1 MTQIKDILRFRK
13 SYLAMTIGLSLLP
26 SAHAMQELS
35 DSSLSDTTGEGVALV
50 LDDFKMVFQGPK
62 DISAGSSYAR
72 RIENPGQA
80 DTGFIRIIPTGE
92 NYEKLGERIYNKTYD
107 LAYTNAYL
115 GAQAS
120 TGYATIYKDTYDPIF
135 NPKYT
140 ELETK
145 YTKDIKAT
153 EEAKQPA
160 LRSQLVQ
167 AYYDSELM
175 QRYYEQRY
183 DDYYD
188 GAGNTSPGINYS
200 LQNDGT
206 TAYKLTPY
214 RPNKSKEY
222 AEANTREMIELLFG
236 NKFDQSLPES
246 KFIKDEKLNTTIKD
260 EELNTTIEDE
270 ELNTTGRTNVIDT
283 SVTDYIQSQITQ
295 KTDAGKLQAKTEA
308 DALAAPEAEKK
319 RLELYQQLVTD
330 ATKIAEEE
338 AAKASVGKLRT
349 KADVFIYGLALSR
362 SDDSLSTRYSN
373 QGFSWGSAE
382 NPWLFRAGT
391 ENVKQFKDAAKDVG
405 YIALE
410 APLSPI
416 TGVESDNNIKLGFW
430 SDIFARE
437 FNSSNVVDPIT
448 GGPTSGLD
456 KEYRLRTQFVANGLS
471 FNGSQ
476 VRLFQTLES
485 DNKDYNQTLGMASI
499 IRLNTDDNPS
509 ATGYLDTRLL
519 SRLDKIK
526 DKTDAEIAT
535 LRTLTNEQ
543 LQAQGLDRE
552 MISAESVTLART
564 YAGNTDSINARNN
577 ALNSKGIRL
586 STAAKTGPLD
596 GDGPTPALNGSI
608 APIFHDSEGL
618 YLYSPN
624 INLVLGNMYQP
635 FVVGSEGN
643 NIILEVTRI
652 PNIASIYNQI
662 YQNYGGGL
670 GTTDLKGSTCNV
682 YSCGTP
688 IKNNVSDTT
697 ALYQGRNATHSSIA
711 IGTTERI
718 PGTNMLRAKDGVD
731 STGIVFKSIDGSS
744 KNFGSAVIDGVLIQ
758 HLKIKT
764 TGL

>member
-26 SAHAMQELS
+26 SAHAMQQLS

-62 DISAGSSYAR
+62 DISAGSSYSR
-72 RIENPGQA
+72 GIENPSQA

-92 NYEKLGERIYNKTYD
+92 NYEQLGERVYGKVYKSTYD
-107 LAYTNAYL
+107 KAFHLDRTQN
-115 GAQAS
+115 
-120 TGYATIYKDTYDPIF
+120 YATEYQKAYDELKTDFYDTNYNTIKNTYDTQENRTTF
-135 NPKYT
+135 T
-140 ELETK
+140 QELIDYYYNTDFMK
-145 YTKDIKAT
+145 
-153 EEAKQPA
+153 
-160 LRSQLVQ
+160 
-167 AYYDSELM
+167 AYYD
-175 QRYYEQRY
+175 QRRA
-183 DDYYD
+183 DYYN
-188 GAGNTSPGINYS
+188 GAGKPALIQYG
-200 LQNDGT
+200 LVDDGT
-206 TAYKLTPY
+206 TMFEHSPGNLIGLD
-214 RPNKSKEY
+214 NKAKTNTLQMIQFLYGQNAGQPIPDTEWSTTVDRQNLIGESVDARILALIKADYDKEFEAAL
-222 AEANTREMIELLFG
+222 AEMMKDADKNALAKIIARA
-236 NKFDQSLPES
+236 DQ
-246 KFIKDEKLNTTIKD
+246 I
-260 EELNTTIEDE
+260 
-270 ELNTTGRTNVIDT
+270 
-283 SVTDYIQSQITQ
+283 
-295 KTDAGKLQAKTEA
+295 AKTEA
-308 DALAAPEAEKK
+308 
-319 RLELYQQLVTD
+319 
-330 ATKIAEEE
+330 
-338 AAKASVGKLRT
+338 AKSSVSTLRT

-362 SDDSLSTRYSN
+362 SDGSLSTRYSN
-373 QGFSWGSAE
+373 QGFSWGAAD

-391 ENVKQFKDAAKDVG
+391 ENVKQFKDTAKDVG

-416 TGVESDNNIKLGFW
+416 TGIESDNNIKLGFW

-437 FNSSNVVDPIT
+437 INSSNVVDPIT

-456 KEYRLRTQFVANGLS
+456 TNYRLRTQFVANGLS

-485 DNKDYNQTLGMASI
+485 DNKDYSQTLGMASI

-519 SRLDKIK
+519 SRLDKVK

-564 YAGNTDSINARNN
+564 YAGNTDSINTRNN

-711 IGTTERI
+711 IATTERI

>member
-13 SYLAMTIGLSLLP
+13 SYLAMAIGLSLLP
-26 SAHAMQELS
+26 SANAMQELS

-62 DISAGSSYAR
+62 DISAGSSYAPG
-72 RIENPGQA
+72 IANPGQA

-92 NYEKLGERIYNKTYD
+92 NYEQLGERAYDKIYKTSYDNNVLQGKIDKGYNTLYTSTYNSTYD
-107 LAYTNAYL
+107 TNYTSLYSTYTQSIPDKLTAERTKLESEIPQQYFESNTIIRNYYTQRLSDYMDGTWGYRDGWLWLDGESLA
-115 GAQAS
+115 Q
-120 TGYATIYKDTYDPIF
+120 
-135 NPKYT
+135 
-140 ELETK
+140 
-145 YTKDIKAT
+145 
-153 EEAKQPA
+153 
-160 LRSQLVQ
+160 
-167 AYYDSELM
+167 
-175 QRYYEQRY
+175 
-183 DDYYD
+183 
-188 GAGNTSPGINYS
+188 
-200 LQNDGT
+200 DGT
-206 TAYKLTPY
+206 TRHSMRSVTANTLPGSEAKAI
-214 RPNKSKEY
+214 EY
-222 AEANTREMIELLFG
+222 ATQNTMEMIQLLFG
-236 NKFDQSLPES
+236 NRASEVNNNLTGSAFYRSLGN
-246 KFIKDEKLNTTIKD
+246 FT
-260 EELNTTIEDE
+260 
-270 ELNTTGRTNVIDT
+270 RTNAVASEITALVNQLEKYSKEAADIRAKFEAGQIAEAEAKKQTEALYASILSDAKTAALLEAKNT
-283 SVTDYIQSQITQ
+283 SVS
-295 KTDAGKLQAKTEA
+295 
-308 DALAAPEAEKK
+308 
-319 RLELYQQLVTD
+319 
-330 ATKIAEEE
+330 
-338 AAKASVGKLRT
+338 SLRT
-349 KADVFIYGLALSR
+349 KADVFIYGLALSK
-362 SDDSLSTRYSN
+362 SDGSLSTRYSN

-430 SDIFARE
+430 SDIFARALD
-437 FNSSNVVDPIT
+437 SSNLVDPIT

-456 KEYRLRTQFVANGLS
+456 TDYRLRTQFVANGLS

-485 DNKDYNQTLGMASI
+485 DNKDYSQTLGMTSI
-499 IRLNTDDNPS
+499 IRLNTNDRPE
-509 ATGYLDTRLL
+509 TL
-519 SRLDKIK
+519 SSS
-526 DKTDAEIAT
+526 DA
-535 LRTLTNEQ
+535 N
-543 LQAQGLDRE
+543 
-552 MISAESVTLART
+552 
-564 YAGNTDSINARNN
+564 
-577 ALNSKGIRL
+577 LNSKGIRL
-586 STAAKTGPLD
+586 STAAKTNALD
-596 GDGPTPALNGSI
+596 GDGPTPALNGSV

-652 PNIASIYNQI
+652 PKIPAIYNQI

-688 IKNNVSDTT
+688 IKNNAADTS
-697 ALYQGRNATHSSIA
+697 ALYQGRNATHSSIS
-711 IGTTERI
+711 IGTTERV
-718 PGTNMLRAKDGVD
+718 PGTNMLRAKDGVN
-731 STGIVFKSIDGSS
+731 STGIVFKNTDGVS

>member
-13 SYLAMTIGLSLLP
+13 SYLAMAIGLSLLP
-26 SAHAMQELS
+26 SANAMQELS

-62 DISAGSSYAR
+62 DISAGSSYAPG
-72 RIENPGQA
+72 IANPGQA

-92 NYEKLGERIYNKTYD
+92 NYEQLGERAYDKIYKTSYDNNVLQGKIDNGYNTLYTSTYNSTYD
-107 LAYTNAYL
+107 TNYTSLYSTYTQSIPDKLTAERTKLESEIPQQYFESNTIIRNYYTQRLSDYMDGTWGYRDGWLWLDGESLA
-115 GAQAS
+115 Q
-120 TGYATIYKDTYDPIF
+120 
-135 NPKYT
+135 
-140 ELETK
+140 
-145 YTKDIKAT
+145 
-153 EEAKQPA
+153 
-160 LRSQLVQ
+160 
-167 AYYDSELM
+167 
-175 QRYYEQRY
+175 
-183 DDYYD
+183 
-188 GAGNTSPGINYS
+188 
-200 LQNDGT
+200 DGT
-206 TAYKLTPY
+206 TRHSMRSVTANTLPGSEAKAI
-214 RPNKSKEY
+214 EY
-222 AEANTREMIELLFG
+222 ATQNTMEMIQLLFG
-236 NKFDQSLPES
+236 NRASEVNNNLTGSAFYRSLGN
-246 KFIKDEKLNTTIKD
+246 FT
-260 EELNTTIEDE
+260 
-270 ELNTTGRTNVIDT
+270 RTNAVASEITALVNQLEKYSKEAAD
-283 SVTDYIQSQITQ
+283 IRAKFEAGQIAEAEAKKQTEALYASILS
-295 KTDAGKLQAKTEA
+295 DAKTAALLEA
-308 DALAAPEAEKK
+308 KNTP
-319 RLELYQQLVTD
+319 V
-330 ATKIAEEE
+330 
-338 AAKASVGKLRT
+338 SSLRT
-349 KADVFIYGLALSR
+349 KADVFIYGLALSK
-362 SDDSLSTRYSN
+362 SDGSLSTRYSN

-437 FNSSNVVDPIT
+437 LNSSNVVDPIT

-456 KEYRLRTQFVANGLS
+456 KDYRLRTQFVANGLS
-471 FNGSQ
+471 LNGSQ

-485 DNKDYNQTLGMASI
+485 DNKDYHQTLGMASI

-543 LQAQGLDRE
+543 LQAQGFDRE

-577 ALNSKGIRL
+577 ALNRKGIRL
-586 STAAKTGPLD
+586 STAAKADELD

-688 IKNNVSDTT
+688 IKNNASDTT

>member
-1 MTQIKDILRFRK
+1 MTQIKDLFKFRK
-13 SYLAMTIGLSLLP
+13 NYLAMTIGLILLP

-72 RIENPGQA
+72 GIENPGQA

-120 TGYATIYKDTYDPIF
+120 TGYATIYKTTYDSIF
-135 NPKYT
+135 TPKYS
-140 ELETK
+140 ELETR
-145 YTKDIKAT
+145 YTKDIRAT
-153 EEAKQPA
+153 EEAKQPE

-167 AYYDSELM
+167 AYYDSPLM
-175 QRYYEQRY
+175 QQYYDQRY
-183 DDYYD
+183 DDYYN
-188 GAGNTSPGINYS
+188 GAGNTSPGINYEIV
-200 LQNDGT
+200 NDGT
-206 TAYKLTPY
+206 TRHSLTPL

-222 AEANTREMIELLFG
+222 AEANTREMIELLYGNRAEVTIPNSPFLQTTQFG
-236 NKFDQSLPES
+236 TS
-246 KFIKDEKLNTTIKD
+246 
-260 EELNTTIEDE
+260 
-270 ELNTTGRTNVIDT
+270 GRTSVIDPT
-283 SVTDYIQSQITQ
+283 VAAYIQSQITQ
-295 KTDAGKLQAKTEA
+295 KTDAGKLQAKVEA

-319 RLELYQQLVTD
+319 RLELYQLLVKE

-338 AAKASVGKLRT
+338 AAKASVVKLRT
-349 KADVFIYGLALSR
+349 KADVFIYGLALSK

-373 QGFSWGSAE
+373 QGFSWGSAD

-410 APLSPI
+410 APLAKIAPD
-416 TGVESDNNIKLGFW
+416 ESDNNIKLGFW

-437 FNSSNVVDPIT
+437 LNSSNVVDPVT

-456 KEYRLRTQFVANGLS
+456 TNYRLRTQFVANGLS
-471 FNGSQ
+471 LNGSQ

-499 IRLNTDDNPS
+499 VRLNTNDRPE
-509 ATGYLDTRLL
+509 TL
-519 SRLDKIK
+519 S
-526 DKTDAEIAT
+526 
-535 LRTLTNEQ
+535 
-543 LQAQGLDRE
+543 
-552 MISAESVTLART
+552 SS
-564 YAGNTDSINARNN
+564 DSN
-577 ALNSKGIRL
+577 LNSKGIRL
-586 STAAKTGPLD
+586 STAAKTDALD
-596 GDGPTPALNGSI
+596 GNVPTPALNGSA

-652 PNIASIYNQI
+652 PNIPAIYNQI

-670 GTTDLKGSTCNV
+670 GESDLKGSTCNV

-688 IKNNVSDTT
+688 IKNNASDATV
-697 ALYQGRNATHSSIA
+697 LYQGRNATHSSIS

-718 PGTNMLRAKDGVD
+718 PGTNLLRAKDGPN
-731 STGIVFKSIDGSS
+731 STGVVFKSTDGIS

-758 HLKIKT
+758 HLKIRT